1 MILKP
6 ETLVLYVVVCGIQAD
21 RTHARSHLYQPING
35 TEQMNALTRA
45 WSRDRQTAVLT
56 NGNVPRAP
64 GFFFH
69 FEGPQLDVVK

>member
-1 MILKP
+1 MILNP

-21 RTHARSHLYQPING
+21 RTHARSHIYQPING
-35 TEQMNALTRA
+35 TEQMNSLTRA

-56 NGNVPRAP
+56 NGHVPRAP